1 MYQRILCPVDGSAT
15 SDCGMAEAIKL
26 AKNQN
31 AKLRF
36 LHVVDT
42 YIPTLD
48 VTLDFNV
55 AYLPEILHNN
65 GKKLL
70 QTAEDAARAEGV
82 TVDSHM
88 VESIGT
94 VSQFVVSEAESW
106 PADLIVMGTH
116 GLRGIKRMVMGS
128 DAETI
133 VRTSPVSV
141 LLVKSAHK

>member
-1 MYQRILCPVDGSAT
+1 MYQRILCPIDGSAT

-94 VSQFVVSEAESW
+94 VSQFVVSEAETW

-141 LLVKSAHK
+141 LLVKSPHK

>member
-94 VSQFVVSEAESW
+94 VSQFVVSEAETW

-141 LLVKSAHK
+141 LLVKSTHK

>member
-94 VSQFVVSEAESW
+94 VSQFVVSEAETW

-141 LLVKSAHK
+141 LLVKSPHK

>member
-70 QTAEDAARAEGV
+70 QTEEDAARAEGV